1 MVMKWVHRLE
11 TMQTSK
17 NRVRA
22 LENWI
27 RLKEQRVEGLR
38 MELEAQEKELN
49 LMRERLKEE
58 VEG

>member
-11 TMQTSK
+11 TMRASED
-17 NRVRA
+17 RARA

-58 VEG
+58 VES